1 MADAVK
7 RSNVCFMGGDFN
19 MSLFEVKKTLRAHDI
34 DAQFLGSYAWR
45 QITRGC
51 GVPGLPGC
59 RYDSLGFFA
68 VQPTI
73 SVSRMLTLPSLHG
86 SGGRKLD
93 EFENVQGYP
102 ASAYL
107 GGESAI
113 LAAFEDHTHGDGDAM
128 LPPITQKALRP
139 KVWDATGH
147 LHGKG
152 AHMPLLF
159 YVGAL
164 SRRSDTRLEAR
175 EANMVARGWGPGSWL
190 RANLMEQMGKNKGKG
205 KDKGGKGKD
214 KDEDEGKGVGPLL

>member
-19 MSLFEVKKTLRAHDI
+19 MSLFEVTKTLRARDI

-45 QITRGC
+45 QITRGR

-73 SVSRMLTLPSLHG
+73 SVTRTLTLPSLRG

-113 LAAFEDHTHGDGDAM
+113 EAAFEDHTHGDGEAM

-147 LHGKG
+147 LHSKG
-152 AHMPLLF
+152 GHMPLLF
-159 YVGAL
+159 YVGAR
-164 SRRSDTRLEAR
+164 SRRSDARLEAR
-175 EANMVARGWGPGSWL
+175 EANMVARGWGPKSWL
-190 RANLMEQMGKNKGKG
+190 RWKLMEQQGKNKGKG
-205 KDKGGKGKD
+205 KDKGGKD
-214 KDEDEGKGVGPLL
+214 KDEDEGRGVGSLP